1 MNQHEKFLTMAIN
14 LAKKSAK
21 NNLGGPFG
29 AVVVKNGKV
38 IAKAHN
44 TVVPN
49 NDPTAHAEINA
60 IRKACKKMKNFE
72 LKGCTIYASAEPC
85 PMCLGAIYWTR
96 LKDIYYAADRKLSAK
111 VGFDDTF
118 IYEEFDRPKNK
129 RKIKITKID
138 LPTDNTPFEAWAKN
152 LTKTEY

>member
-1 MNQHEKFLTMAIN
+1 MTQHEKFLTMAIN

-21 NNLGGPFG
+21 EGLGGPFG
-29 AVVVKNGKV
+29 AVIVKNGKV

-44 TVVPN
+44 SVVPN
-49 NDPTAHAEINA
+49 TDPTAHAEVNA
-60 IRKACKKMKNFE
+60 IRAACKKLKDFE

-85 PMCLGAIYWTR
+85 PMCLGAIYWAR
-96 LKDIYYAADRKLSAK
+96 PKALYYAADKKLAAK
-111 VGFDDTF
+111 AGFDDSF
-118 IYEEFDRPKNK
+118 IYKEFAQPKSK
-129 RKIKITKID
+129 RKIKTVKID